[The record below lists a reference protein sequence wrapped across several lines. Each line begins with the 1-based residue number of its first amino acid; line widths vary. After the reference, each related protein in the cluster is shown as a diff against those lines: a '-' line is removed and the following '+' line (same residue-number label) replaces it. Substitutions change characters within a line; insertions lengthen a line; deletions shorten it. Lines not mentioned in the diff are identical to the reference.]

1 MYKVLTF
8 TVLICHDNALAE
20 MFAFELLLYENSP
33 CVSHLYYEK
42 NFANLNMTHSF

>member
-20 MFAFELLLYENSP
+20 MFAFELELLLYENSP
-33 CVSHLYYEK
+33 YVSHLYYEK
-42 NFANLNMTHSF
+42 NIANLITI